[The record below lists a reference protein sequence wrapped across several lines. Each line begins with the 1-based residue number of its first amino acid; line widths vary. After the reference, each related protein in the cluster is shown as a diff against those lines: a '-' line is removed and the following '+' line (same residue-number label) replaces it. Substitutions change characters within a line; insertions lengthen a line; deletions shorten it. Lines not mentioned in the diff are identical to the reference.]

1 MSLIEFKVDPA
12 LFTRLTVAV
21 ERLADGLD
29 RLVPPIVLRGGTKP
43 ARPENLH
50 VVTNEGQWAQERE
63 QERRRDLGLPPEEVE
78 PVEEPEDVV

>member
-1 MSLIEFKVDPA
+1 MPLIEFKVDPA

-29 RLVPPIVLRGGTKP
+29 RLIPPIVLRGGMKP
-43 ARPENLH
+43 AKPESLH

-63 QERRRDLGLPPEEVE
+63 QERRRDLGLPPEEAE
-78 PVEEPEDVV
+78 PVGEPEDAV